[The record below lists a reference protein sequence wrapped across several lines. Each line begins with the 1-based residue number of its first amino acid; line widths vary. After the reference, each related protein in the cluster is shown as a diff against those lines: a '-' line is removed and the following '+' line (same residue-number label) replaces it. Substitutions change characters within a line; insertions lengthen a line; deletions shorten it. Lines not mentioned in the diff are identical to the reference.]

1 MWYTRMMEEVQIIL
15 ETEHMMEVLQ
25 SIINGFFQF
34 KAYVML
40 PIIILILSLII
51 GMKIGK
57 ALMSA
62 LKLAAGFAGIFI
74 AFDFFVQTINPAV
87 QSLVSVR
94 GLYFPI
100 LDVGWPPL
108 AAITWASP
116 IAHITIPMIIII
128 NLVMLTLNL
137 TKTIYI
143 DIWNYWHF
151 AMLGALVLSTS
162 ESLVLGLIATALI
175 GIYTIKM
182 TDWAGP
188 VVHRE
193 TGISGLTISPLSSV
207 GLLPYA
213 DGIDWLM
220 DKIPGVRKIKFNPH
234 REKDSQM
241 VLGDPMVIG
250 ILVGVLLGWLA
261 AYPFKEVLE
270 LSVHIAAVMFILPK
284 CGGLIGEG
292 MGEVSRTLRDSI
304 EKRFPKKKGLQ
315 VALNAEILMEHKSVL
330 TTGIILMPIS
340 LLIALILP
348 GNKTLPL
355 GDLPALISQV
365 GIIVLV
371 CRGNVFRSV
380 IAGIPLVIGY
390 LLIATNLAPLITSL
404 AGKVGAPGPEGVLI
418 TALTDGGN
426 PIRYWGYM
434 LFQGNI
440 VALLIIPIVLVLML
454 LSRHR
459 YKVALAKEEA

>member
-1 MWYTRMMEEVQIIL
+1 MEL
-15 ETEHMMEVLQ
+15 LR

-40 PIIILILSLII
+40 PIIIFILSLII
-51 GMKIGK
+51 GMRLGK
-57 ALMSA
+57 ALMAA
-62 LKLAAGFAGIFI
+62 LRLAAGFAGIFI
-74 AFDFFVQTINPAV
+74 AFDFFVQVINPAV
-87 QSLVSVR
+87 QSLIVVR
-94 GLYFPI
+94 GLDFPV

-116 IAHITIPMIIII
+116 IAHITIPMIIVI
-128 NLVMLTLNL
+128 NIVMLSTNL

-151 AMLGALVLSTS
+151 AMLGALVMGSS
-162 ESLVLGLIATALI
+162 RSLALGLLATALI

-182 TDWAGP
+182 SDWAGP

-193 TGISGLTISPLSSV
+193 TGITGLTISPLSSV

-213 DGIDWLM
+213 HGIDWLF
-220 DKIPGVRKIKFNPH
+220 DRIPGVRKIAFNPH
-234 REKDSQM
+234 HERNTQLIFAE
-241 VLGDPMVIG
+241 PMVIG
-250 ILVGVLLGWLA
+250 IIVGLLLGILA
-261 AYPFKEVLE
+261 AYPLKETLE

-284 CGGLIGEG
+284 CGGLIGDG
-292 MGEVSRTLRDSI
+292 MGEVSRTLRTTI
-304 EKRFPKKKGLQ
+304 EKRVPKKVGLQ
-315 VALNAEILMEHKSVL
+315 VALNAEVLMEHKSVL
-330 TTGIILMPIS
+330 TTGIILMPIA
-340 LLIALILP
+340 LLIALVLP
-348 GNKTLPL
+348 GNRTLPL

-380 IAGIPLVIGY
+380 IAGIPLVICY
-390 LLIATNLAPLITSL
+390 LLIATNLAPLITTL
-404 AGKVGAPGPEGVLI
+404 AAQVGAPGPEGVLI

-426 PIRYWGYM
+426 PVRYWGYM

-440 VALLIIPIVLVLML
+440 IAILVILIVIPLML
-454 LSRHR
+454 LSRKR
-459 YKVALAKEEA
+459 YLQALAQENAKEPK

>member
-1 MWYTRMMEEVQIIL
+1 MEL
-15 ETEHMMEVLQ
+15 LR

-40 PIIILILSLII
+40 PIIIFILSLII
-51 GMKIGK
+51 GMKLSK
-57 ALMSA
+57 ALMAA
-62 LKLAAGFAGIFI
+62 LRLAAGFAGIFI
-74 AFDFFVQTINPAV
+74 AFDFFVQVINPAV
-87 QSLVSVR
+87 QSLIVVR
-94 GLYFPI
+94 GLDFPV

-116 IAHITIPMIIII
+116 IAHITIPMIIVI
-128 NLVMLTLNL
+128 NIVMLSTNL

-151 AMLGALVLSTS
+151 AMLGALVMGSS
-162 ESLVLGLIATALI
+162 RSLALGLLATALI

-182 TDWAGP
+182 SDWAGP

-193 TGISGLTISPLSSV
+193 TGITGLTISPLSSV

-213 DGIDWLM
+213 HGIDWLF
-220 DKIPGVRKIKFNPH
+220 DRIPGVRKIAFNPH
-234 REKDSQM
+234 HERNTQLIFAE
-241 VLGDPMVIG
+241 PMVIG
-250 ILVGVLLGWLA
+250 IIVGLLLGILA
-261 AYPFKEVLE
+261 AYPLKETLE

-284 CGGLIGEG
+284 CGGLIGDG
-292 MGEVSRTLRDSI
+292 MGEVSRTLRTTI
-304 EKRFPKKKGLQ
+304 EKRFPKKVGLQ
-315 VALNAEILMEHKSVL
+315 VALNAEVLMEHKSVL
-330 TTGIILMPIS
+330 TTGIILMPIA
-340 LLIALILP
+340 LLIALVLP
-348 GNKTLPL
+348 GNRTLPL

-390 LLIATNLAPLITSL
+390 LLIATNLAPLITTL
-404 AGKVGAPGPEGVLI
+404 AAQVGAPGPEGVLI

-426 PIRYWGYM
+426 PVRYWGYM

-440 VALLIIPIVLVLML
+440 IAILVILIVIPLML
-454 LSRHR
+454 LSRKR
-459 YKVALAKEEA
+459 YLQALAQENAKEPK

>member
-1 MWYTRMMEEVQIIL
+1 MEL
-15 ETEHMMEVLQ
+15 LR

-40 PIIILILSLII
+40 PIIIFILSLII
-51 GMKIGK
+51 RMKLSK
-57 ALMSA
+57 ALMAA
-62 LKLAAGFAGIFI
+62 LRLAAGFAGIFI
-74 AFDFFVQTINPAV
+74 AFDFFVQVINPAV
-87 QSLVSVR
+87 QSLIVVR
-94 GLYFPI
+94 GLDFPV

-116 IAHITIPMIIII
+116 IAHITIPMIIVI
-128 NLVMLTLNL
+128 NIVMLSMNL

-151 AMLGALVLSTS
+151 AMLGALVMGSS
-162 ESLVLGLIATALI
+162 RSLALGLLATALI

-182 TDWAGP
+182 SDWAGP

-193 TGISGLTISPLSSV
+193 TGITGLTISPLSSV

-213 DGIDWLM
+213 HGIDWLF
-220 DKIPGVRKIKFNPH
+220 DRIPGVRKIAFNPH
-234 REKDSQM
+234 HERNTQLIFAE
-241 VLGDPMVIG
+241 PMVIG
-250 ILVGVLLGWLA
+250 IIVGLLLGILA
-261 AYPFKEVLE
+261 AYPLKETLE

-284 CGGLIGEG
+284 CGGLIGDG
-292 MGEVSRTLRDSI
+292 MGEVSRTLRTTI
-304 EKRFPKKKGLQ
+304 EKRFPKKVGLQ
-315 VALNAEILMEHKSVL
+315 VALNAEVLMEHKSVL
-330 TTGIILMPIS
+330 TTGIILMPIA
-340 LLIALILP
+340 LLIALVLP
-348 GNKTLPL
+348 GNRTLPL

-390 LLIATNLAPLITSL
+390 LLIATNLAPLITTL
-404 AGKVGAPGPEGVLI
+404 AAQVGAPGPEGVLI

-426 PIRYWGYM
+426 PVRYWGYM

-440 VALLIIPIVLVLML
+440 IAILVILIVIPLML
-454 LSRHR
+454 LSRKR
-459 YKVALAKEEA
+459 YLQALAQGNAKEPK

>member
-1 MWYTRMMEEVQIIL
+1 MEL
-15 ETEHMMEVLQ
+15 LR

-40 PIIILILSLII
+40 PIIIFILSLII
-51 GMKIGK
+51 GMKLGK
-57 ALMSA
+57 ALMAA
-62 LKLAAGFAGIFI
+62 LRLAAGFAGIFI
-74 AFDFFVQTINPAV
+74 AFDFFVQVINPAV
-87 QSLVSVR
+87 QSLIVVR
-94 GLYFPI
+94 GLDFPV

-116 IAHITIPMIIII
+116 IAHITIPMIIVI
-128 NLVMLTLNL
+128 NIVMLSTNL

-151 AMLGALVLSTS
+151 AMLGALVMGSS
-162 ESLVLGLIATALI
+162 RSLALGLLATALI

-182 TDWAGP
+182 SDWAGP

-193 TGISGLTISPLSSV
+193 TGITGLTISPLSSV

-213 DGIDWLM
+213 HGIDWLF
-220 DKIPGVRKIKFNPH
+220 DRIPGVRKIAFNPH
-234 REKDSQM
+234 HERNTQLIFAE
-241 VLGDPMVIG
+241 PMVIG
-250 ILVGVLLGWLA
+250 IIVGLLLGILA
-261 AYPFKEVLE
+261 AYPLKETLE

-284 CGGLIGEG
+284 CGGLIGDG
-292 MGEVSRTLRDSI
+292 MGEVSRTLRTTI
-304 EKRFPKKKGLQ
+304 EKRFPKKVGLQ
-315 VALNAEILMEHKSVL
+315 VALNAEVLMEHKSVL
-330 TTGIILMPIS
+330 TTGIILMPIA
-340 LLIALILP
+340 LLIALVLP
-348 GNKTLPL
+348 GNRTLPL

-390 LLIATNLAPLITSL
+390 LLIATNLAPLITTL
-404 AGKVGAPGPEGVLI
+404 AAQVGAPGPEGVLI

-426 PIRYWGYM
+426 PVRYWGYM

-440 VALLIIPIVLVLML
+440 IAILVILIVIPLML
-454 LSRHR
+454 LSRKR
-459 YKVALAKEEA
+459 YLQALAQENAKEPK

>member
-1 MWYTRMMEEVQIIL
+1 MEL
-15 ETEHMMEVLQ
+15 LR

-40 PIIILILSLII
+40 PIIIFILSLII
-51 GMKIGK
+51 GMRLGK
-57 ALMSA
+57 ALMAA
-62 LKLAAGFAGIFI
+62 LRLAAGFAGIFI
-74 AFDFFVQTINPAV
+74 AFDFFVQVINPAV
-87 QSLVSVR
+87 QSLIVVR
-94 GLYFPI
+94 GLDFPV

-116 IAHITIPMIIII
+116 IAHITIPMIIVI
-128 NLVMLTLNL
+128 NIVMLSTNL

-151 AMLGALVLSTS
+151 AMLGALVMGSS
-162 ESLVLGLIATALI
+162 RSLALGLLATALI

-182 TDWAGP
+182 SDWAGP

-193 TGISGLTISPLSSV
+193 TGITGLTISPLSSV

-213 DGIDWLM
+213 HGIDWLF
-220 DKIPGVRKIKFNPH
+220 DRIPGVRKIAFNPH
-234 REKDSQM
+234 HERNTQLIFAE
-241 VLGDPMVIG
+241 PMVIG
-250 ILVGVLLGWLA
+250 IIVGLLLGILA
-261 AYPFKEVLE
+261 AYPLKETLE

-284 CGGLIGEG
+284 CGGLIGDG
-292 MGEVSRTLRDSI
+292 MGEVSRTLRTTI
-304 EKRFPKKKGLQ
+304 EKRFPKKVGLQ
-315 VALNAEILMEHKSVL
+315 VALNAEVLMEHKSVL
-330 TTGIILMPIS
+330 TTGIILMPIA
-340 LLIALILP
+340 LLIALVLP
-348 GNKTLPL
+348 GNRTLPL

-390 LLIATNLAPLITSL
+390 LLIATNLAPLITTL
-404 AGKVGAPGPEGVLI
+404 AAQVGAPGPEGVLI

-426 PIRYWGYM
+426 PVRYWGYM

-440 VALLIIPIVLVLML
+440 IAILVILIVIPLML
-454 LSRHR
+454 LSRKR
-459 YKVALAKEEA
+459 YLQALAQENAKEPK

>member
-1 MWYTRMMEEVQIIL
+1 MEIVRSL
-15 ETEHMMEVLQ
+15 
-25 SIINGFFQF
+25 INAFFQF

-62 LKLAAGFAGIFI
+62 LRLAAGFAGIFI
-74 AFDFFVQTINPAV
+74 AFDFFVQIINPAV
-87 QSLVSVR
+87 QALTVVR
-94 GLYFPI
+94 GLDFPI

-116 IAHITIPMIIII
+116 IAHITIPMIIAI
-128 NLVMLTLNL
+128 NLIMLTLNL

-151 AMLGALVLSTS
+151 AMLGALILGTS
-162 ESLVLGLIATALI
+162 QSMALGLIATAIL

-182 TDWAGP
+182 SDWTGP
-188 VVHRE
+188 VVQRE
-193 TGISGLTISPLSSV
+193 TGIVGLTISPLSSV

-213 DGIDWLM
+213 DGVDWLI
-220 DKIPGVRKIKFNPH
+220 DRIPFIRNVKFNPH
-234 REKDSQM
+234 HEKSRHM
-241 VLGDPMVIG
+241 ILGEPMVIG
-250 ILVGVLLGWLA
+250 VLLGLLLGWLA
-261 AYPFKEVLE
+261 AYSLKDVLE

-292 MGEVSRTLRDSI
+292 MGAVSSTLRTTI
-304 EKRFPKKKGLQ
+304 ERRFPKKTGLQ
-315 VALNAEILMEHKSVL
+315 VALNAEILMENRSVL

-348 GNKTLPL
+348 GNRTLPL

-365 GIIVLV
+365 GVIVLV

-380 IAGIPLVIGY
+380 IAGIPLVVGY
-390 LLIATNLAPLITSL
+390 LLIATNLAPLITQL
-404 AGKVGAPGPEGVLI
+404 AEKVGSPGPEGVMI

-426 PIRYWGYM
+426 PLRYWGFM
-434 LFQGNI
+434 LFTGNPI
-440 VALLIIPIVLVLML
+440 AFLVIPIVVVLLL
-454 LSRHR
+454 LSHR
-459 YKVALAKEEA
+459 RYRDALATS

>member
-1 MWYTRMMEEVQIIL
+1 MEL
-15 ETEHMMEVLQ
+15 LR

-40 PIIILILSLII
+40 PIIIFILSLII
-51 GMKIGK
+51 GMKLGK
-57 ALMSA
+57 ALMAA
-62 LKLAAGFAGIFI
+62 LRLAAGFAGIFI
-74 AFDFFVQTINPAV
+74 AFDFFVQVINPAV
-87 QSLVSVR
+87 QSLIVVR
-94 GLYFPI
+94 GLDFPV

-116 IAHITIPMIIII
+116 IAHITIPMIIVI
-128 NLVMLTLNL
+128 NIVMLSTNL

-151 AMLGALVLSTS
+151 AMLGALVMGSS
-162 ESLVLGLIATALI
+162 RSLALGLLATALI

-182 TDWAGP
+182 SDWAGP

-193 TGISGLTISPLSSV
+193 TGITGLTISPLSSV

-213 DGIDWLM
+213 HGIDWLF
-220 DKIPGVRKIKFNPH
+220 DRIPGVRKIAFNPH
-234 REKDSQM
+234 HERNTQLIFAE
-241 VLGDPMVIG
+241 PMVIG
-250 ILVGVLLGWLA
+250 IIVGLLLGILA
-261 AYPFKEVLE
+261 AYPLKENLE

-284 CGGLIGEG
+284 CGGLIGDG
-292 MGEVSRTLRDSI
+292 MGEVSRTLRTTI
-304 EKRFPKKKGLQ
+304 EKRFPKKVGLQ
-315 VALNAEILMEHKSVL
+315 VALNAEVLMEHKSVL
-330 TTGIILMPIS
+330 TTGIILMPIA
-340 LLIALILP
+340 LLIALVLP
-348 GNKTLPL
+348 GNRTLPL

-390 LLIATNLAPLITSL
+390 LLIATNLAPLITTL
-404 AGKVGAPGPEGVLI
+404 AAQVGAPGPDGVLI

-426 PIRYWGYM
+426 PVRYWGYM

-440 VALLIIPIVLVLML
+440 IAILVILIVIPLML
-454 LSRHR
+454 LSRKR
-459 YKVALAKEEA
+459 YLQALAQENAKEPK

>member
-1 MWYTRMMEEVQIIL
+1 METL
-15 ETEHMMEVLQ
+15 KSL
-25 SIINGFFQF
+25 INAFFQF

-40 PIIILILSLII
+40 PIIILVLSLII

-57 ALMSA
+57 ALMVA
-62 LKLAAGFAGIFI
+62 LRIAAGFAGIFI
-74 AFDFFVQTINPAV
+74 AFDFFVQNINPAI
-87 QSLVSVR
+87 QSLIFVR
-94 GLYFPI
+94 GLDFPI

-116 IAHITIPMIIII
+116 IAHITIPMIIVI
-128 NLVMLTLNL
+128 NLIMLSLNL

-151 AMLGALVLSTS
+151 AMLGALILGTS
-162 ESLVLGLIATALI
+162 QSLALGLVATAMI

-182 TDWAGP
+182 SDWAGP

-213 DGIDWLM
+213 DGIDWLL
-220 DKIPGVRKIKFNPH
+220 DKIPGIRSIRFNPH
-234 REKDSQM
+234 LKGDKQM
-241 VLGDPMVIG
+241 VLGEPMFIG
-250 ILVGVLLGWLA
+250 TMVGLLLGWLA
-261 AYPFKEVLE
+261 AYPLKSTLE
-270 LSVHIAAVMFILPK
+270 LSIHIAAVMFILPK
-284 CGGLIGEG
+284 CGALIGEG
-292 MGEVSRTLRDSI
+292 MGEVSLTLRTSI
-304 EKRFPKKKGLQ
+304 QKRFPKKIGLQ
-315 VALNAEILMEHKSVL
+315 VALKAEILMEHKSVL

-340 LLIALILP
+340 LFIALVLP

-355 GDLPALISQV
+355 GDLPALIPQV

-380 IAGIPLVIGY
+380 IAGIPLVIAY
-390 LLIATNLAPLITSL
+390 LLIATNLAPLITRL
-404 AGKVGAPGPEGVLI
+404 AEQVGAPGPEGVLI

-440 VALLIIPIVLVLML
+440 VAFSIIPVVLVLMV
-454 LSRHR
+454 LSRKR
-459 YKVALAKEEA
+459 YLAGLNQEFTESL

>member
-1 MWYTRMMEEVQIIL
+1 MEL
-15 ETEHMMEVLQ
+15 LR

-40 PIIILILSLII
+40 PIIIFILSLII
-51 GMKIGK
+51 GMRLGK
-57 ALMSA
+57 ALMAA
-62 LKLAAGFAGIFI
+62 LRLAAGFAGIFI
-74 AFDFFVQTINPAV
+74 AFDFFVQVINPAV
-87 QSLVSVR
+87 QSLIVVR
-94 GLYFPI
+94 GLDFPV

-116 IAHITIPMIIII
+116 IAHITIPMIIVI
-128 NLVMLTLNL
+128 NIVMLSTNL

-151 AMLGALVLSTS
+151 AMLGALVMGSS
-162 ESLVLGLIATALI
+162 RSLALGLLATALI

-182 TDWAGP
+182 SDWAGP

-193 TGISGLTISPLSSV
+193 TGITGLTISPLSSV

-213 DGIDWLM
+213 HGIDWLF
-220 DKIPGVRKIKFNPH
+220 DRIPGVRKIAFNPH
-234 REKDSQM
+234 HERNTQLIFAE
-241 VLGDPMVIG
+241 PMVIG
-250 ILVGVLLGWLA
+250 IIVGLLLGILA
-261 AYPFKEVLE
+261 AYPLKETLE

-284 CGGLIGEG
+284 SGGLIGDG
-292 MGEVSRTLRDSI
+292 MGEVSRTLRRTI
-304 EKRFPKKKGLQ
+304 EKRFPKKVGLQ
-315 VALNAEILMEHKSVL
+315 VALNAEVLMEHKSVL
-330 TTGIILMPIS
+330 TTGIILMPIA
-340 LLIALILP
+340 LLIALVLP
-348 GNKTLPL
+348 GNRTLPL

-390 LLIATNLAPLITSL
+390 LLIATNLAPLITTL
-404 AGKVGAPGPEGVLI
+404 AAQVGAPGPDGVLI

-426 PIRYWGYM
+426 PVRYWGYM

-440 VALLIIPIVLVLML
+440 IAILVILIVIPLML
-454 LSRHR
+454 LSRKR
-459 YKVALAKEEA
+459 YLQALAQENAKEPK

>member
-1 MWYTRMMEEVQIIL
+1 MEL
-15 ETEHMMEVLQ
+15 LR

-40 PIIILILSLII
+40 PIIIFILSLII
-51 GMKIGK
+51 GMKLGK
-57 ALMSA
+57 ALMAA
-62 LKLAAGFAGIFI
+62 LRLAAGFAGIFI
-74 AFDFFVQTINPAV
+74 AFDFFVQVINPAV
-87 QSLVSVR
+87 QSLIVVR
-94 GLYFPI
+94 GLDFPV

-116 IAHITIPMIIII
+116 IAHITIPMIIVI
-128 NLVMLTLNL
+128 NIVMLSTNL

-151 AMLGALVLSTS
+151 AMLGALVMGSS
-162 ESLVLGLIATALI
+162 RSLALGLLATALI

-182 TDWAGP
+182 SDWAGP

-193 TGISGLTISPLSSV
+193 TGITGLTISPLSSV

-213 DGIDWLM
+213 HGIDWLF
-220 DKIPGVRKIKFNPH
+220 DRIPGVRKIAFNPH
-234 REKDSQM
+234 HERNTQLIFAE
-241 VLGDPMVIG
+241 PMVIG
-250 ILVGVLLGWLA
+250 IIVGLLLGILA
-261 AYPFKEVLE
+261 AYPLKETLE

-284 CGGLIGEG
+284 CGGLIGDG
-292 MGEVSRTLRDSI
+292 MGEVSRTLRRTI
-304 EKRFPKKKGLQ
+304 EKRFPKKVGLQ
-315 VALNAEILMEHKSVL
+315 VALNAEVLMEHKSVL
-330 TTGIILMPIS
+330 TTGIILMPIA
-340 LLIALILP
+340 LLIALVLP
-348 GNKTLPL
+348 GNRTLPL

-390 LLIATNLAPLITSL
+390 LLIATNLAPLITTL
-404 AGKVGAPGPEGVLI
+404 AAQVGAPGPDGVLI

-426 PIRYWGYM
+426 PVRYWGYM

-440 VALLIIPIVLVLML
+440 IAILVILIVIPLML
-454 LSRHR
+454 LSRKR
-459 YKVALAKEEA
+459 YLQALAQENVKEPK

>member
-1 MWYTRMMEEVQIIL
+1 MEL
-15 ETEHMMEVLQ
+15 LR

-40 PIIILILSLII
+40 PIIIFILSLII
-51 GMKIGK
+51 GMKLGK
-57 ALMSA
+57 ALMAA
-62 LKLAAGFAGIFI
+62 LRLAAGFAGIFI
-74 AFDFFVQTINPAV
+74 AFDFFVQVINPAV
-87 QSLVSVR
+87 QSLIVVR
-94 GLYFPI
+94 GLDFPV

-116 IAHITIPMIIII
+116 IAHITIPMIIVI
-128 NLVMLTLNL
+128 NIVMLSMNL

-151 AMLGALVLSTS
+151 AMLGALVMGSS
-162 ESLVLGLIATALI
+162 RSLALGLLATALI

-182 TDWAGP
+182 SDWAGP

-193 TGISGLTISPLSSV
+193 TGITGLTISPLSSV

-213 DGIDWLM
+213 HGIDWLF
-220 DKIPGVRKIKFNPH
+220 DRIPGVRKIAFNPH
-234 REKDSQM
+234 HERNTQLIFAE
-241 VLGDPMVIG
+241 PMVIG
-250 ILVGVLLGWLA
+250 IIVGLLLGILA
-261 AYPFKEVLE
+261 AYPLKETLE

-284 CGGLIGEG
+284 CGGLIGDG
-292 MGEVSRTLRDSI
+292 MGEVSRTLRTTI
-304 EKRFPKKKGLQ
+304 EKRFPKKVGLQ
-315 VALNAEILMEHKSVL
+315 VALNAEVLMEHKSVL
-330 TTGIILMPIS
+330 TTGIILMPIA
-340 LLIALILP
+340 LLIALVLP
-348 GNKTLPL
+348 GNRTLPL

-390 LLIATNLAPLITSL
+390 LLIATNLAPLITTL
-404 AGKVGAPGPEGVLI
+404 AAQVGAPGPDGVLI

-426 PIRYWGYM
+426 PVRYWGYM

-440 VALLIIPIVLVLML
+440 IAILVILIVIPLML
-454 LSRHR
+454 LSRKR
-459 YKVALAKEEA
+459 YLQALAQENAKEPK